1 MGVRVTHQMGTRVSP
16 FFSHGCCCSSSC
28 SLGQQGHFVL
38 CFPNWKGEPNGLF
51 NNIIRGEDRI
61 SSPFVK
67 KEEKK
72 TNLEGIEGRSDG
84 LETFLKLLNG
94 RERIKNGAVHW
105 IGLHVFW
112 FLYVWGSWQFSG
124 RDATWSTSNCVLPLL
139 PFWRRRSSSSPHWE
153 IRDVSDISLPAAIQR
168 KSLFFFFFSLF
179 SYYFYRAYQTICL
192 AISPSDIYQSSVCY
206 ACTLFPYP
214 PLFNG

>member
-61 SSPFVK
+61 SSSFVK

-94 RERIKNGAVHW
+94 REKEKKW
-105 IGLHVFW
+105 
-112 FLYVWGSWQFSG
+112 
-124 RDATWSTSNCVLPLL
+124 
-139 PFWRRRSSSSPHWE
+139 SSPFNWPPRVLIFVCLGFMAVLGSRRHL
-153 IRDVSDISLPAAIQR
+153 IYVKLCTAAAPILA
-168 KSLFFFFFSLF
+168 SSFIFFPPL
-179 SYYFYRAYQTICL
+179 RNKGRL
-192 AISPSDIYQSSVCY
+192 WYQSASSHP
-206 ACTLFPYP
+206 A
-214 PLFNG
+214 

>member
-61 SSPFVK
+61 SSSFVK

-72 TNLEGIEGRSDG
+72 RTWKESKDEVMDWKHSLSYWMG
-84 LETFLKLLNG
+84 
-94 RERIKNGAVHW
+94 ERKKKNGAVHS

-168 KSLFFFFFSLF
+168 KSLFFFSLF